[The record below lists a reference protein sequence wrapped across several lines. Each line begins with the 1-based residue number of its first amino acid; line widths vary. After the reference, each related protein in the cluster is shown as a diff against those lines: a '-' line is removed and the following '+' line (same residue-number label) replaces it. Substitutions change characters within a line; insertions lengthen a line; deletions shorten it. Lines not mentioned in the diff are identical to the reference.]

1 MGRVMPTQTNSAG
14 TPWPLW
20 LGAAALTST
29 VLGGQWDLA
38 WHRSIGR
45 DSFWTPAHVMVY
57 VGGLL
62 AAALCVAMIARCMRY
77 DDVPAV
83 RVLGLRAPLGIF
95 LVGWGGVAMLTS
107 APFDNWW
114 HNAYGLDVT
123 IMSPPHIL
131 LLLGERAVALGL
143 LLFAAA
149 TMNRAEGSAQF
160 TKLQHI
166 FLYLGALTVTSQMLF
181 LEGFTLDYVLH
192 NVRAYLVLGIA
203 IPPLLAALSQA
214 SRFRWTA
221 TVCATV
227 YTLLLVAEILVLP
240 LFPAHPQLGPVYFP
254 LTHMVPTKFPLL
266 LLAPAIALDVLWQ
279 RTRSWGV
286 WQIALASGV
295 VFIAALVTFEWPF
308 ASFLLSHASENRFF
322 GTMYFNFNART
333 DGANRLRLF
342 LAPQSGVRLF
352 VGLAAASVCAAVTSF
367 VGLMFG
373 RWMREVQR

>member
-1 MGRVMPTQTNSAG
+1 MPTQTNSG
-14 TPWPLW
+14 KLPWPLL

-57 VGGLL
+57 AGGVL
-62 AAALCVAMIARCMRY
+62 AAILCVAMVLRCTR
-77 DDVPAV
+77 DREAAAV
-83 RVLGLRAPLGIF
+83 TIFGLRAPLGIF

-123 IMSPPHIL
+123 ILSPPHIL

-149 TMNRAEGSAQF
+149 AMNRAEGAPEFS
-160 TKLQHI
+160 KLQCI

-192 NVRAYLVLGIA
+192 NARAYLVLGIA

-221 TVCATV
+221 TVCASA
-227 YTLLLVAEILVLP
+227 YTLLLLAEILILP

-266 LLAPAIALDVLWQ
+266 LLAPALALDLLWQ
-279 RTRSWGV
+279 RKRSWKL
-286 WQIALASGV
+286 WQIALASGI
-295 VFIAALVTFEWPF
+295 VFIALLALFEWPF

-322 GTMYFNFNART
+322 GTMYFSFNARA

-342 LAPQSGVRLF
+342 LAPQTGARLLA
-352 VGLAAASVCAAVTSF
+352 GLAAASVGASITSF
-367 VGLMFG
+367 VGMAFG